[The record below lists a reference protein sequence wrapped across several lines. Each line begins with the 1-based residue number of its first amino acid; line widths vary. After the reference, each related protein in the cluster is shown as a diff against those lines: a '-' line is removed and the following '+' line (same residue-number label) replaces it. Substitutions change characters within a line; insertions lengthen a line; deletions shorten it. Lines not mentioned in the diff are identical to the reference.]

1 MKLRS
6 FIVVIALAVLAA
18 VPASGLA
25 SGTVLKATPG
35 TVNFGAKPVES
46 STIKSTTITNTS
58 DEAFLLTLTLVRSWD
73 DFAGGLDVSTCTLF
87 EPTLL
92 APGENC
98 TLVERFVPHA
108 DFIGIKQDQIW
119 VATATDPETSEVLD
133 TEEIVFFGRAR

>member
-1 MKLRS
+1 M
-6 FIVVIALAVLAA
+6 
-18 VPASGLA
+18 PASGLA
-25 SGTVLKATPG
+25 SGTVQKATPG

-87 EPTLL
+87 EPALL
-92 APGENC
+92 APGESC

-108 DFIGIKQDQIW
+108 DFIGTKQDQIW

>member
-46 STIKSTTITNTS
+46 STIKSTMKGPFNGHY
-58 DEAFLLTLTLVRSWD
+58 R
-73 DFAGGLDVSTCTLF
+73 
-87 EPTLL
+87 
-92 APGENC
+92 
-98 TLVERFVPHA
+98 
-108 DFIGIKQDQIW
+108 
-119 VATATDPETSEVLD
+119 
-133 TEEIVFFGRAR
+133 